1 MGGVLMTDQINL
13 SNAIGALELAEDY
26 LTANM
31 VLVDVLAN
39 KLMSFEQLCN
49 DTTKIFEQARED
61 ANELR
66 KTLETELDISD
77 DNPD

>member
-1 MGGVLMTDQINL
+1 MIDQIEI

-49 DTTKIFEQARED
+49 DTSEVFEQACKD
-61 ANELR
+61 AGELR
-66 KTLETELDISD
+66 KMLETGLKD
-77 DNPD
+77 

>member
-1 MGGVLMTDQINL
+1 MVDQIEL

-49 DTTKIFEQARED
+49 DVSEVFDQAKKD
-61 ANELR
+61 AGELR
-66 KTLETELDISD
+66 KVLETGLED
-77 DNPD
+77 

>member
-1 MGGVLMTDQINL
+1 MVDQIEL

-49 DTTKIFEQARED
+49 DVSEVFDQAKKD
-61 ANELR
+61 AGELR
-66 KTLETELDISD
+66 KVLETVIED
-77 DNPD
+77 